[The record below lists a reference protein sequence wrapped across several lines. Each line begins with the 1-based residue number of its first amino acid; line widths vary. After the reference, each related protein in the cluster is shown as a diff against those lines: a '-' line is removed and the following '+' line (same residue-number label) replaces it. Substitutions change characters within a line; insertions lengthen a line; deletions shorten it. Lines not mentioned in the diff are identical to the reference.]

1 MDNLEILVGTDALTR
16 KNIVRFLA
24 LQYVSPQ
31 RNSARLT
38 NTRLMAAGHSR
49 GFYGQFRASQAVG
62 VSSAI
67 RLIGKLANP
76 GKTEAR

>member
-1 MDNLEILVGTDALTR
+1 MHHKLEELLDRA
-16 KNIVRFLA
+16 
-24 LQYVSPQ
+24 S
-31 RNSARLT
+31 LT
-38 NTRLMAAGHSR
+38 NTRLMAAGHST

-67 RLIGKLANP
+67 RLIGKFANP

>member
-1 MDNLEILVGTDALTR
+1 MNRPLGEYQ
-16 KNIVRFLA
+16 KNMIDGVLKKYGKYTLKR
-24 LQYVSPQ
+24 
-31 RNSARLT
+31 ARLT